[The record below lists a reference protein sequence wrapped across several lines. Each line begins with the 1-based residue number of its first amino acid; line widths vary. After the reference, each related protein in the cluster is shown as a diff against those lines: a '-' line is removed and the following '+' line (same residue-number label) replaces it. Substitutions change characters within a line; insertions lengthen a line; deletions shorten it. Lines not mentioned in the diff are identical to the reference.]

1 MHNNGK
7 VNMGSVFL
15 SIYPISGLLAHA
27 EIDVSSEML
36 FGRHRKLRSEMSV
49 LLNSG
54 RVLAHPIRVG
64 WLYRCFAR

>member
-7 VNMGSVFL
+7 VNMSSVFL

-36 FGRHRKLRSEMSV
+36 FGRHRKLRSEMV

-64 WLYRCFAR
+64 RLYRCFAR